1 MKQKSSFITKIAIGV
16 AGLAL
21 FVGQG
26 QAQVLLS
33 GGAYNQNFDTLPSTV
48 GNNPWV
54 NGVTL
59 SGWYCNA
66 LLSPAVFG
74 ENGAA
79 TNIIA
84 ANVASGSTG
93 AFYSYASNGVSTLS
107 DRSMGSV
114 GANALAASGQPMM
127 AYGVRFVND
136 TGEALTNFTVSYT
149 GEQWRANNATDAQ
162 GLTFSYRIDSSPI
175 TYADPTSTSNAWT
188 SVSALNFTSPIIST
202 AGALDGNASANRA
215 LISFQIQGFAL
226 FPGQEI
232 FFRWVDRNDAGNDH
246 ALAIDDLTISFQTN
260 ETAVAT
266 APVITVP
273 PASQTIG
280 AGSSATFN
288 VTATGTQ
295 PFFYEWYATNSGVST
310 LVGTSS
316 SFTTN
321 NVAFSLSGLQFYVVL
336 TNSIG
341 SATSVVATLT
351 VTNVSAVVTNIGYL
365 HTLQNANFVLT
376 NTTTLFS
383 ATGIVTTTDNLT
395 SGSTVS
401 FHIQDETG
409 GIDVF
414 YYTANGPFLGAI
426 PNAGDLVR
434 VTAPLAQFN
443 GLLEF
448 SPTNANPTHELTLLS
463 SGNPVPAPLFF
474 DFTTINPAVME
485 STYEGRLVI
494 VSNVFLAVTN
504 TSGVVVSGQS
514 IYMTNLT
521 GQTFRLINPQPAI
534 DPQGLPVPAFA
545 TSVRGVMTQFD
556 NSAVP
561 LDAGYNMYL
570 LRSSD
575 IEAGT
580 PPVGPTPEPLTI
592 QVLGTDVVLSW
603 TQPAF
608 NLQASSEVSG
618 GYTNITGATSP
629 YTYPLSEGKKFFRLQ
644 YSLP

>member
-1 MKQKSSFITKIAIGV
+1 MKRRTNFMTKLGV
-16 AGLAL
+16 GIAGLAFL
-21 FVGQG
+21 MPQSH
-26 QAQVLLS
+26 AQVLLS
-33 GGAYNQNFDTLPSTV
+33 AGPYLQDFNTLPAAA
-48 GNNPWV
+48 GNNVWA
-54 NGVTL
+54 NNVTL
-59 SGWYCNA
+59 PGWY
-66 LLSPAVFG
+66 
-74 ENGAA
+74 AA
-79 TNIIA
+79 SQSSVASQTGYTNILTGAGASNAGDIYSFTNA
-84 ANVASGSTG
+84 AVPSDRALGSVSSGSR
-93 AFYSYASNGVSTLS
+93 N
-107 DRSMGSV
+107 
-114 GANALAASGQPMM
+114 NI
-127 AYGVRFVND
+127 AYGVRLLND
-136 TGEALTNFTVSYT
+136 TGVPLTNFTVSYT
-149 GEQWRANNATDAQ
+149 GEQWRNGGNTSAQ
-162 GLTFSYRIDSSPI
+162 PLAFSYRIDATI
-175 TYADPTSTSNAWT
+175 TDSDPVGVAAWT
-188 SVSALNFTSPIIST
+188 AVPALNFVSPT
-202 AGALDGNASANRA
+202 VGGTTGVALDGNAAANRTVIPGVT
-215 LISFQIQGFAL
+215 LSGFVV

-232 FFRWVDRNDAGNDH
+232 FLRWLDINDAGNDH
-246 ALAIDDLTISFQTN
+246 ALALEDLTVSWETN
-260 ETAVAT
+260 LTAVPG
-266 APVITVP
+266 APVIAANPSNVTV
-273 PASQTIG
+273 G
-280 AGSSATFN
+280 AGGSATFT
-288 VTATGTQ
+288 VSATGTQ
-295 PFFYEWYATNSGVST
+295 PFTYECYATNSGLNQ
-310 LVGTSS
+310 LVGTAP

-321 NVAFSLSGLQFYVVL
+321 YLPVAASGYQFYAIVS
-336 TNSIG
+336 NSGG
-341 SATSVVATLT
+341 SATSTLATVT
-351 VTNVSAVVTNIGYL
+351 VTNVIAVVTNIGYL

-376 NTTTLFS
+376 NTTSLFS
-383 ATGIVTTTDNLT
+383 VTGIVTTTDNLT

-426 PNAGDLVR
+426 PNAGDLLR

-485 STYEGRLVI
+485 STYEGRLVV

-534 DPQGLPVPAFA
+534 EPQGFPVPAFA

-570 LRSSD
+570 LRNSD

-580 PPVGPTPEPLTI
+580 PPFGPTPEPLTI

-608 NLQASSEVSG
+608 NLQASSEVTG